1 MSSSSSSFSPPRL
14 MILKMVC
21 ENFKSYGGVKEIGP
35 FHKSFSSVVGPN
47 GSGKSNV
54 IDAMLFVFGKKS
66 AKLRMNKLSELIH
79 KSSEYPDLEYARVT
93 VFFQEIIEE
102 STTVDDGDGYTVI
115 PGSQFTMT
123 RTVNRANVSE
133 YYISGKK
140 APVAEVVSLLKGK
153 GIDLDNNR
161 FLILQGEV
169 ELISQM
175 KPKAQS
181 AHEEGLLEYLEDIIG
196 SNALVEQISTASLLL
211 EQLSEQRNE
220 KIKRV
225 QLAERERASLEGS
238 KAEAE
243 AFLTKER
250 EIKRKQGLLFQKHF
264 GDASQGAASTE
275 SLLAD
280 ATAKVEAE
288 RAALKT
294 LTEAISVIEKKLSEA
309 TKVHSAD
316 SEKLASQKRAMSD
329 VEQQDVKLREDL
341 KVHRLS
347 QKTNEEAL
355 KREQTRLEEAQKTI
369 QKTSSALPALHD
381 AVTRLEAERAKEA
394 IDHDAVM
401 SSLKGETET
410 LRKQLDLKQ
419 AELTPAADAAAAAA
433 SVLRT
438 AKTELS
444 LTRDTVNALSNNVA
458 SVKAKASQIATELSG
473 KSSQK
478 ASAQA
483 ELESAMSRRS
493 TIDKELDGAKK
504 QEAIVAER
512 VKVSRSKLDEG
523 KASLASEGSRGSPIM
538 AQLMAAAKKGGP
550 LANAG
555 LHGRLGDLGK
565 IDDAYDVA
573 VTTACPAL
581 NWLVVETTEGGQACV
596 DFLRAKNLGRAKFI
610 ILDKMTW
617 ANDLSSK
624 PPPNAPEGV
633 PRLFD
638 LIQTKDPKF
647 RAAFYFALRDTVVAK
662 DLDQATR
669 VAYNGATRWR
679 TVTLG
684 GEMVEVNGA
693 MSGGGKQV
701 RRGGMSSTFAPELT
715 AAELAAFEQEAE
727 KAAAALNEIRSK
739 IASLSKEVLE
749 LERSIPKISQRI
761 TKIDMETAALLKIKE
776 DVDSQITAAS
786 AAHAASGGASAA
798 DAKQIAD
805 LEKKVAQ
812 LEAASASA
820 NVASSKLEGD
830 VVSLKRQVVEMGGER
845 VARAKARLQRVDE
858 ALAKAMKDVTTAKS
872 DHKAAEK
879 AAERASALSEKAI
892 TDAKAAVA
900 EYEKTKAKLKPLED
914 EALVILKNIETAK
927 AAVAASEV
935 AVVALRGEVEES
947 SQNLKIAKAREQELS
962 LICDDLKQRANAY
975 KQKAQS
981 FKKQL
986 DKVSAEYKEA
996 MEELV
1001 ADVSSVLAEEGG
1013 PEEDVSASSEAA
1025 AEAQRSRVL
1034 AKINEPLTVP
1044 IFSAQEL
1051 ASVSVDAV
1059 QSALAVLEAEIKELS
1074 KKANMSA
1081 IVEFRA
1087 KEKDYLRRVNELESV
1102 AKAREIARRDFESV
1116 RKKRLD
1122 MFMAGFSVITLRL
1135 KEMYQMIT
1143 LGGDAELELV
1153 DSLDPFAEGIVF
1165 SVRPPKKSWKNI
1177 SNLSGGEKTL
1187 SSLALVF
1194 ALHHYKPTPLY
1205 VMDEIDAALDFKNV
1219 SIVANYIKE
1228 RTKNAQF
1235 IIISLR
1241 NNMFELADRLVG
1253 IYKTK
1258 DVTKSVTIN
1267 PKIIAAA
1274 TGASSGGAAG
1284 PVGAEAGI

>member
-1 MSSSSSSFSPPRL
+1 

-66 AKLRMNKLSELIH
+66 AKLRMSKLSELIH

-93 VFFQEIIEE
+93 VFFQEIVEE
-102 STTVDDGDGYTVI
+102 STTAGDDGDGYTVI

-250 EIKRKQGLLFQKHF
+250 EIKRKQGLLFQKHL
-264 GDASQGAASTE
+264 GDASNGAANAE
-275 SLLAD
+275 SQLLE
-280 ATAKVEAE
+280 ATTKVEAE
-288 RAALKT
+288 RATLKT
-294 LTEAISVIEKKLSEA
+294 LTEAISVVEKKLSEA
-309 TKVHSAD
+309 SKLHAAD

-394 IDHDAVM
+394 VDHDAVM

-444 LTRDTVNALSNNVA
+444 LARDTVNALSNNVA

-478 ASAQA
+478 AAAQA
-483 ELESAMSRRS
+483 ELDSATSRRS
-493 TIDKELDGAKK
+493 LIDKDIAIAKN
-504 QEAIVAER
+504 QETVVAER

-624 PPPNAPEGV
+624 PPPTAPEGV

-701 RRGGMSSTFAPELT
+701 RKGGMSSTFAPELT

-727 KAAAALNEIRSK
+727 KAATALNEIRSK

-749 LERSIPKISQRI
+749 LDRSIPKLSQRI

-798 DAKQIAD
+798 DAKQISD

-858 ALAKAMKDVTTAKS
+858 ALAKAVKDVTTAKS

-892 TDAKAAVA
+892 TDAKAAVS

-927 AAVAASEV
+927 AAAAASEV
-935 AVVALRGEVEES
+935 TVVSLRTEVEES
-947 SQNLKIAKAREQELS
+947 GRNVKIAKAREQELS
-962 LICDDLKQRANAY
+962 VICDDLKQRTSAY

-981 FKKQL
+981 LKKQL
-986 DKVSAEYKEA
+986 DKVSTEYKEA

-1001 ADVSSVLAEEGG
+1001 ADVSAVMAEEGG
-1013 PEEDVSASSEAA
+1013 TDEDSSEAA

-1044 IFSAQEL
+1044 IFSMQEL

-1274 TGASSGGAAG
+1274 TGASSGGAG
-1284 PVGAEAGI
+1284 PVGAGAGI